1 MCLARRR
8 HSAKEPGEGGI
19 GLKLDW
25 KEYTDRVRQAAA
37 EGCVLLK
44 NDAGALPLKNGEKIA
59 VFGRIQRHY
68 YKSGTGS
75 GGMVNVSRVTGIL
88 DALLEE
94 PSLCVDEELLGV
106 YDSWEEENPFDEGLG
121 WANEP
126 WSQVEMPVSDEVV
139 KAAGLRN
146 GTALILIGRTAGED
160 RDNVDE
166 KGAYRLSDTEVDLI
180 EKVTEYFNRVVVIY
194 NVGSIMDMSHP
205 CLKKCQALLYGWQ
218 GGMIGGYGVADVL
231 TGKVDPSGRLAD
243 TIAEKIEDYP
253 STANFGDGVRN
264 YYQED
269 IYVGYR
275 YFETVAREKVMYPF
289 GYGLS
294 YTEFQ
299 EEINEFHESDGEITL
314 TVTVR
319 NTGNRIGRQ
328 VVQIYVEAPQGKL
341 GKPAK
346 VLAGFEKT
354 RQLGPGEK
362 EELEFH
368 ILPYTFAS
376 YDDKGATGHAYSYV
390 LEPGEYRVYAG
401 RNVRDT
407 VCGGVFSLGEIR
419 IIEQLSQN
427 LAPVLPFRRMKP
439 EATAEGEDS
448 WLMTYE
454 EVPLGEKVDQVK
466 RGEHLPEEIPYTGD
480 QGYQLKDVAEGSI
493 TLKQFVAQFDEEDL
507 SCIIRGEGLG
517 SPKVTLGTAAA
528 YGGVSKH
535 LASMGIPCGCC
546 ADGPSGMR
554 IDCGIKAFSLPN
566 GTMLACTFDPVL
578 VQKIYS
584 FTGKEMVNSR
594 IDNILGP
601 GMNIHRNPLNGRNF
615 EYFSEDPYL
624 TGKMAAAQVRGLKE
638 AGVTGTLKHF
648 AANSQETKRTESDSV
663 ISERALREIYL
674 KGFEIAVKE
683 GGADSVMTTY
693 GSLNG
698 VWTAGRYELN
708 TSILRG
714 EWGFEGIVMTDWWA
728 KVSSQDRDEP
738 ARGNDLASMIRAQ
751 NDLYMV
757 CPEGDKN
764 LTGDN
769 TLSELEKG
777 DLTKGELQRSAIN
790 ICRQLLQTPA
800 YLRKTGEECLVEV
813 INRPEEMEDFCVDNI
828 EYCEVNDVAEISMEQ
843 ADTSR
848 DSSFVF
854 AISVKSQGLYE
865 MEIEFC
871 SDLEPMAQIPMTVFA
886 QSVPI
891 GSITFNGTSGQWE
904 TVTKRIC
911 IGAKYGVL
919 RLHFAQSG
927 ARLKTMRFRLVEKAE
942 DENNPMEVSGEY
954 EMGFR

>member
-1 MCLARRR
+1 M
-8 HSAKEPGEGGI
+8 
-19 GLKLDW
+19 KLDW
-25 KEYTDRVRQAAA
+25 KEYTNTVRQAAA

-44 NDAGALPLKNGEKIA
+44 NDTEVLPLKSGEKIA

-75 GGMVNVSRVTGIL
+75 GGMVNVSRVVGIL

-94 PSLCVDEELLGV
+94 PSLCIDEELLEV
-106 YDSWEEENPFDEGLG
+106 YDRWEETHPFDEGLG

-126 WSQVEMPVSDEVV
+126 WSQVEMPVSDELV
-139 KAAGLRN
+139 KTAEQRN
-146 GTALILIGRTAGED
+146 DTALILIGRTAGED
-160 RDNVDE
+160 RDNADE
-166 KGAYRLSDTEVDLI
+166 KGAYRLSDTEAGLI
-180 EKVTEYFNRVVVIY
+180 EKVAEYFNRVVVIY

-205 CLKKCQALLYGWQ
+205 CLKKCQAVLYGWQ
-218 GGMIGGYGVADVL
+218 GGMIGGYGTADVL
-231 TGKVDPSGRLAD
+231 TGRVDPSGRLAD

-253 STANFGDGVRN
+253 STANFGDEARN

-275 YFETVAREKVMYPF
+275 YFETVAKEKVRYPF

-294 YTEFQ
+294 YTEFDEVVTEFQ
-299 EEINEFHESDGEITL
+299 ESKGEITL
-314 TVTVR
+314 TVSVR
-319 NTGNRIGRQ
+319 NTGNRNGRQ

-341 GKPAK
+341 GKPAR
-346 VLAGFEKT
+346 VLAGFGKT
-354 RQLGPGEK
+354 RQLRPGEK
-362 EELEFH
+362 EELRFH
-368 ILPYTFAS
+368 IFPYTYAS
-376 YDDKGATGHAYSYV
+376 YDDQGATGHAYSYV
-390 LEPGEYRVYAG
+390 LESGEYRVYAG
-401 RNVRDT
+401 KNARDA
-407 VCGGVFSLGEIR
+407 VCAGVFSLGEIR

-427 LAPVLPFRRMKP
+427 LAPILPFQRMKP
-439 EATAEGEDS
+439 EALAEGKDG
-448 WLMTYE
+448 WRMAYE
-454 EVPLGEKVDQVK
+454 EVPVGEKVDQIK
-466 RGEHLPEEIPYTGD
+466 RAKFLPEEIPYTGD
-480 QGYQLKDVAEGSI
+480 QGFQLKDVAEGSI
-493 TLKQFVAQFDEEDL
+493 TLEQFVAQFDEEDL
-507 SCIIRGEGLG
+507 SCIIRGEGMG
-517 SPKVTLGTAAA
+517 SPKVTPGTAAA

-535 LASMGIPCGCC
+535 LDAMGIPCGCC

-566 GTMLACTFDPVL
+566 GTMLACTFDPAL
-578 VQKIYS
+578 VQKIYA
-584 FTGKEMVNSR
+584 FTGKEMVNSH

-624 TGKMAAAQVRGLKE
+624 TGKIAAAQVRGLKE

-683 GGADSVMTTY
+683 SGADSVMTTY

-708 TSILRG
+708 TSILRD

-728 KVSSQDRDEP
+728 KISSQDREEP
-738 ARGNDLASMIRAQ
+738 ARGNDFASMIRAQ

-769 TLSELEKG
+769 TLSELRMG
-777 DLTKGELQRSAIN
+777 RLTKGELQRSAMN
-790 ICRQLLQTPA
+790 ICRQLMGTPA
-800 YLRKTGEECLVEV
+800 YLRMTGEEYRVEI
-813 INRPEEMEDFCVDNI
+813 INRPEEMEDFCVEDI
-828 EYCEVNDVAEISMEQ
+828 EYYEVNDVVEILLEQ

-848 DSSFVF
+848 DNSFVF
-854 AISVKSQGLYE
+854 AMSVKHQGIYE
-865 MEIEFC
+865 MELEYC
-871 SDLEPMAQIPMTVFA
+871 SDLEPMAQIPMTIFA

-891 GSITFNGTSGQWE
+891 GAITFNGTGGKWE
-904 TVTKRIC
+904 TVIKRIC

-919 RLHFAQSG
+919 RLYFTQSG
-927 ARLKTMRFRLVEKAE
+927 ARLKAMRFRLVEKAE

>member
-1 MCLARRR
+1 M
-8 HSAKEPGEGGI
+8 
-19 GLKLDW
+19 KLDW
-25 KEYTDRVRQAAA
+25 KEYTDTVRQAAA

-44 NDAGALPLKNGEKIA
+44 NDDKVLPMKNGEKIA

-75 GGMVNVSRVTGIL
+75 GGMVNVSRVVGIL

-94 PSLCVDEELLGV
+94 PSLCVDEELLEI
-106 YDSWEEENPFDEGLG
+106 YDRWEQTNPFDEGLG

-126 WSQVEMPVSDEVV
+126 WSQVEMPVSDVLV
-139 KAAGLRN
+139 KDARQRN
-146 GTALILIGRTAGED
+146 DTALILIGRTAGED
-160 RDNVDE
+160 QDNVDE
-166 KGAYRLSDTEVDLI
+166 KGAYRLSDTEVNLI
-180 EKVTEYFNRVVVIY
+180 EKVTEYFNRVVVIF

-205 CLKKCQALLYGWQ
+205 CLKKCQAILYGWQ
-218 GGMIGGYGVADVL
+218 GGMVGGYGVADVL
-231 TGKVDPSGRLAD
+231 TGRVNPSGRLAD
-243 TIAEKIEDYP
+243 TVAEKIEDYP

-275 YFETVAREKVMYPF
+275 YFETVAKEKVMYPF

-294 YTEFQ
+294 YSEFLEEVNEFQ
-299 EEINEFHESDGEITL
+299 ESDGEITL
-314 TVTVR
+314 TVTIY

-328 VVQIYVEAPQGKL
+328 VVQIYVEAPQGAL
-341 GKPAK
+341 GKPAR
-346 VLAGFEKT
+346 VLVGFGKT
-354 RQLGPGEK
+354 RQLDPGEK
-362 EELEFH
+362 EELKFH
-368 ILPYTFAS
+368 IFPYTFAS
-376 YDDKGATGHAYSYV
+376 YDDQGVTGYAFSYV

-401 RNVRDT
+401 RNVRDA
-407 VCGGVFSLGEIR
+407 VCGGTFFLGEIK
-419 IIEQLSQN
+419 IIEQLTQN
-427 LAPVLPFRRMKP
+427 LAPVLPFQRMKP
-439 EATAEGEDS
+439 QAPVEGKDG
-448 WLMTYE
+448 WRMTFE
-454 EVPLGEKVDQVK
+454 EVPLGGKVDQIK
-466 RGEHLPEEIPYTGD
+466 RSQHLPEEIPYTGD
-480 QGYQLKDVAEGSI
+480 QGFQLRDVAEGRI
-493 TLKQFVAQFDEEDL
+493 TMEQFVAQFNEEDL

-535 LASMGIPCGCC
+535 LAAMGIPCGCC

-566 GTMLACTFDPVL
+566 GTMLACTFDPSL

-624 TGKMAAAQVRGLKE
+624 TGKIAAAQVRGLKE

-648 AANSQETKRTESDSV
+648 AANNQETKRTESDSV

-708 TSILRG
+708 TSILRD

-728 KVSSQDRDEP
+728 KVSSQDREEP
-738 ARGNDLASMIRAQ
+738 ARGNDFASMIRAQ

-769 TLSELEKG
+769 TLSELESGGLK
-777 DLTKGELQRSAIN
+777 KGELQRSAMN
-790 ICRQLLQTPA
+790 ICRQLMRSPA
-800 YLRKTGEECLVEV
+800 YLRKIGKECKVEI
-813 INRPEEMEDFCVDNI
+813 INRPVEIEDFCVDDI
-828 EYCEVNDVAEISMEQ
+828 EYYEVNDVAEFSVEQ
-843 ADTSR
+843 VNTSK
-848 DSSFVF
+848 DSDFVF
-854 AISVKSQGLYE
+854 AISVKSQGIYE

-871 SDLEPMAQIPMTVFA
+871 SDLGLMAQIPMTVFA

-891 GSITFNGTSGQWE
+891 GAITFNGTGGQWQ
-904 TVTKRIC
+904 TITKRIC

-919 RLHFAQSG
+919 RLHFTQSG
-927 ARLKTMRFRLVEKAE
+927 ARLKTIRFQLVEKAE

>member
-1 MCLARRR
+1 M
-8 HSAKEPGEGGI
+8 I
-19 GLKLDW
+19 LDW
-25 KEYTDRVRQAAA
+25 KEYTDTVRQVAA

-44 NDAGALPLKNGEKIA
+44 NEEEVLPLKSGEKIA

-75 GGMVNVSRVTGIL
+75 GGMVNVSRVVGIL
-88 DALLEE
+88 EALLEE
-94 PSLCVDEELLGV
+94 PSLCVDEELLEI
-106 YDSWEEENPFDEGLG
+106 YDRWEQTNPFDEGVG

-126 WSQVEMPVSDEVV
+126 WSQIEMPVSDELVT
-139 KAAGLRN
+139 AAEQRN
-146 GTALILIGRTAGED
+146 DMALILIGRTAGED
-160 RDNVDE
+160 QDNVDE
-166 KGAYRLSDTEVDLI
+166 KGAYRLSDIEADLI
-180 EKVTEYFNRVVVIY
+180 EKVTKYFNRVAVIF

-205 CLKKCQALLYGWQ
+205 CLKQCQVLLYSWQ

-231 TGKVDPSGRLAD
+231 TGRIDPSGRLTD
-243 TIAEKIEDYP
+243 TIAERLEDYP
-253 STANFGDGVRN
+253 STANFGDEIRN

-275 YFETVAREKVMYPF
+275 YFETVAKEKVMYPF

-294 YTEFQ
+294 YTEFEEEVADFQ
-299 EEINEFHESDGEITL
+299 ENKGEIIL
-314 TVTVR
+314 TVKVR
-319 NTGNRIGRQ
+319 NTGNRNGRQ

-341 GKPAK
+341 GKPAR
-346 VLAGFEKT
+346 VLAEFGKT
-354 RQLGPGEK
+354 RQLEPGEK
-362 EELEFH
+362 EELKFH

-376 YDDKGATGHAYSYV
+376 YDDQGLTGHAYSYV
-390 LEPGEYRVYAG
+390 LESGKYRVYAG
-401 RNVRDT
+401 KNVRDAICAGT
-407 VCGGVFSLGEIR
+407 FCLEEVR

-427 LAPVLPFRRMKP
+427 MAPILPFQRMKP
-439 EATAEGEDS
+439 QAPAEGKDG
-448 WLMTYE
+448 WRMTFE
-454 EVPLGEKVDQVK
+454 EVPLGEKVDQIK
-466 RGEHLPEEIPYTGD
+466 RSQHLPEEIPYTGD
-480 QGYQLKDVAEGSI
+480 QGYQLRDVAEGSI
-493 TLKQFVAQFDEEDL
+493 TMEQFVAQFDEEDL
-507 SCIIRGEGLG
+507 SCIIRGEGMG

-535 LASMGIPCGCC
+535 LAAMGIPCGCC

-566 GTMLACTFDPVL
+566 GTMLACTFEPAL

-584 FTGKEMVNSR
+584 FTGREMVNSR

-624 TGKMAAAQVRGLKE
+624 TGKIAAAQVRGLKE

-648 AANSQETKRTESDSV
+648 AANNQETKRTESDSV

-708 TSILRG
+708 TMILRD

-738 ARGNDLASMIRAQ
+738 ARGNDFASMIRAQ

-757 CPEGDKN
+757 CQEGDKN

-777 DLTKGELQRSAIN
+777 GLAKGELQRSAIN
-790 ICRQLLQTPA
+790 ICRQLMATPA
-800 YLRKTGEECLVEV
+800 YLRKIGKECEVEI
-813 INRPEEMEDFCVDNI
+813 INRPAEIEDFCVDDI
-828 EYCEVNDVAEISMEQ
+828 EYYEVNDMVEIPMEQ
-843 ADTSR
+843 VDTSK
-848 DSSFVF
+848 DNNFVF
-854 AISVKSQGLYE
+854 ALSVKSQGIYE
-865 MEIEFC
+865 MELEFC
-871 SDLEPMAQIPMTVFA
+871 SDLELMAQIPMTVFA

-891 GSITFNGTSGQWE
+891 GAISFNGTKGQWQ
-904 TVTKRIC
+904 TITKRIC

-919 RLHFAQSG
+919 RLHFTQG
-927 ARLKTMRFRLVEKAE
+927 GVRLKTMRFRLVEKAV
-942 DENNPMEVSGEY
+942 DENNPMDVSGEY